1 MADYLKTLL
10 LLLFLPLYS
19 IAYGNA
25 DSPQSDSFV
34 KAIPVWSEGREKE
47 QNLTLSFREV
57 VNVGRVSKQVVIRLT
72 ASCDYRLRVN
82 GEFVAHGP
90 CVAAHDFY
98 RIDIYDLKPYLRRGR
113 NVVAIE
119 VAGYNCPSYYLLDQ
133 PSFLQAEVEIDG
145 VVVAATGRD
154 FVAYA
159 FGQRVADVPKFSFQR
174 TYSEVYNLDSHYNDW
189 ATDKEWRTDVAPER
203 LVSQNYKAL
212 LPRGVAYPDYRL
224 HSAKCIDG
232 RTLYKFA
239 TNSSGFLRAKVKVA
253 KPTQLMFR
261 FDEILGKDGRVMKR
275 RLGWRSY
282 LVYNLEVGEY
292 ELESFEPYTMQYVE
306 VFAEEGAVKVEEISM
321 RDYCNSDCH
330 RAKFESSNAD
340 LNFIFEAARETY
352 RQNALDIYMDCPSR
366 ERAGWLCDSY
376 FTGRVEF
383 ALSGKSRIERNFIE
397 NFLLPTEFKDID
409 NGMLPMCY
417 PADHRNH
424 NYIPNWAMW
433 FVLELEEYLKRTGDR
448 VTIDRA
454 RTRVYELVA
463 FFRPYLNED
472 GLLEK
477 LPKWVF
483 IEWSHANKLVQDV
496 SYPSNMLYA
505 EMLDTVSRLYGD
517 KSLAEQAAA
526 IRKEILRQSFDGE
539 YFVDNALRNEK
550 GELVLSGE
558 HTEVCQYYVYFFG
571 VASPESHPALWA
583 RLRDEVVPG
592 RVERGLYS
600 DLHPINAFIGSYL
613 RLELLSRCGLS
624 KQILDESIATYKSM
638 ATRTGTLWESLRAN
652 ASCNHG
658 FASHLTNVLYRDVL
672 GVYEVLPCERKVRL
686 RFIDSGLEWCKGS
699 IPVGDEQIDVEWR
712 QRNGE
717 FNVKISLPEGYTYE
731 LLPTKSRVEVK

>member
-1 MADYLKTLL
+1 MIRLILSLVALL
-10 LLLFLPLYS
+10 CV
-19 IAYGNA
+19 AA
-25 DSPQSDSFV
+25 CATKPQGEFTSFE
-34 KAIPVWSEGREKE
+34 KAVPVWSEGRETEK
-47 QNLTLSFREV
+47 NLTLSFREV
-57 VNVGRVSKQVVIRLT
+57 IKVKHPKEASIRLT

-98 RIDIYDLKPYLRRGR
+98 RIDAYDLKPYLHRGE

-133 PSFLQAEVEIDG
+133 PSFLQAEIVVDG
-145 VVVAATGRD
+145 VVVAATGDD
-154 FVAYA
+154 FEAYA
-159 FGQRVADVPKFSFQR
+159 LGQRVADVKKFSFQR
-174 TYSEVYNLDSHYNDW
+174 PYTEEYVLTPDFDKWTTECGW
-189 ATDKEWRTDVAPER
+189 QATVAPEN
-203 LVSQNYKAL
+203 LAVQPTKSL
-212 LPRGVAYPDYRL
+212 LSRGVAYPDYRL
-224 HSAKCIDG
+224 HEAKLIDG
-232 RTLYKFA
+232 NNLYKFS
-239 TNSSGFLRAKVKVA
+239 TNSSGFLRAKVKVT
-253 KPTQLMFR
+253 KPTQLTLR
-261 FDEILGKDGRVMKR
+261 FDEILGEDGRVMKR
-275 RLGWRSY
+275 RLKWQSY
-282 LVYNLEVGEY
+282 IIYDLQEGEY

-306 VFAEEGAVKVEEISM
+306 LFAEEGAVEVEEISM

-330 RAKFESSNAD
+330 RAQFESSNED

-383 ALSGKSRIERNFIE
+383 ALSGRSRIERNFIE

-409 NGMLPMCY
+409 KGMLPMCY

-433 FVLELEEYLKRTGDR
+433 FVLELEEYLERTGDR
-448 VTIDRA
+448 ETISRA
-454 RTRVYELVA
+454 RTRIYELVE

-483 IEWSHANKLVQDV
+483 VEWSRANKLVQDV

-505 EMLDTVSRLYGD
+505 EMLDVVSRLYGD
-517 KSLAEQAAA
+517 KALSEQASA
-526 IRKEILRQSFDGE
+526 IRKEVLRQSFDGE
-539 YFVDNALRNEK
+539 YFVDNAVRNERGK
-550 GELVLSGE
+550 LELSGE
-558 HTEVCQYYVYFFG
+558 HTEVCQYYAFLFG
-571 VASPESHPALWA
+571 VASPESHPELWA

-592 RVERGLYS
+592 RVEKGLYP

-613 RLELLSRCGLS
+613 RLELLSRYGLS
-624 KQILDESIATYKSM
+624 QQILNESIATYKSM
-638 ATRTGTLWESLRAN
+638 ADRTGTLWESLRAN

-658 FASHLTNVLYRDVL
+658 FASHLTNVMYRDVL

-699 IPVGDEQIDVEWR
+699 IPVGDEEIEVEWKLN
-712 QRNGE
+712 NGK
-717 FNVKISLPEGYTYE
+717 FDIRLALPEGYTYE
-731 LLPTKSRVEVK
+731 VIPTEYKVVIR